1 MNLKKELLLL
11 ALCVTNAMAQTNCT
25 LTLLT
30 KKPWIYTFSDEEFP
44 RMEMIFSNTTQTN
57 NYKSEKGEIVFQARY
72 YLSETLQK
80 YFDESKVGT
89 SLTGKYICHEDTVNN
104 SVVNYE
110 IKSFSNNSLTIKR
123 IDDKNATYTN
133 TFYNE

>member
-1 MNLKKELLLL
+1 MNSIAQLIQDSKSLL
-11 ALCVTNAMAQTNCT
+11 AQLIEIPSFSREEDQTADC
-25 LTLLT
+25 
-30 KKPWIYTFSDEEFP
+30 ISTFLIE
-44 RMEMIFSNTTQTN
+44 RGISNNQVGN
-57 NYKSEKGEIVFQARY
+57 NVIAYN
-72 YLSETLQK
+72 K